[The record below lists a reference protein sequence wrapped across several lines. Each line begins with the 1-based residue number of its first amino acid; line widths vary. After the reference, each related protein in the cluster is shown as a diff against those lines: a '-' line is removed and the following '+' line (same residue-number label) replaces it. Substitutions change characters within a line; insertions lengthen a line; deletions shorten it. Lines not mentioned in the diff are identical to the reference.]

1 MDDVGQ
7 IAALDKELQPS
18 ERSVDTE
25 FPPLISRRQFT
36 GLLLT
41 ALVRP
46 GLAQTTNAAGRTLD
60 FEMGGG
66 FGGASAANLTAVL
79 RSAAEALWQHC
90 PHTRWETPGFFIYH
104 NDPYPIT
111 LDDHRADGRIALGLT
126 PKGNLWAQF
135 AYQFAHEF
143 GHALAG
149 HSNDWRK
156 CAIRGPRPNH
166 WLEESLCETASLFA
180 LRAMGKSWQTAPPY
194 PNWKS
199 YAVHLTEYAQARLDK
214 TALSLPAHQSFREWF
229 RENEA
234 SMREKSTLREKNNV
248 VALKLLPLFEATP
261 SGWEAI
267 TCYNLAK
274 SDPEK
279 TLSAQFTDWRD
290 HAPSA
295 QQAFVGQLADIF
307 GL

>member
-1 MDDVGQ
+1 MRFGLIRTQ
-7 IAALDKELQPS
+7 PNALLL
-18 ERSVDTE
+18 
-25 FPPLISRRQFT
+25 PLISRRQFT
-36 GLLLT
+36 ALLVA
-41 ALVRP
+41 ALARS
-46 GLAQTTNAAGRTLD
+46 GFAQTTNPAGRKLD
-60 FEMGGG
+60 FEIGSG
-66 FGGASAANLTAVL
+66 FGGASAADISALL
-79 RSAAEALWQHC
+79 RSTGESLWQHC
-90 PHTRWETPGFFIYH
+90 PHTRWEVPGFFIYH
-104 NDPYPIT
+104 SDPYPIT
-111 LDDHRADGRIALGLT
+111 LDDHRSDGRIAIGLT

-199 YAVHLTEYAQARLDK
+199 YAIHLTEYAQERLDK
-214 TALSLPAHQSFREWF
+214 TAQSHAADRGFLAWF
-229 RENEA
+229 QENEA
-234 SMREKSTLREKNNV
+234 SMRAKSTLREKNNV
-248 VALKLLPLFEATP
+248 VAMKLLPLLEATP

-267 TCYNLAK
+267 TFYNLAK

-279 TLSAQFTDWRD
+279 TLAAQFRDWNVN
-290 HAPSA
+290 APPLHRK
-295 QQAFVGQLADIF
+295 FIGELAAIF